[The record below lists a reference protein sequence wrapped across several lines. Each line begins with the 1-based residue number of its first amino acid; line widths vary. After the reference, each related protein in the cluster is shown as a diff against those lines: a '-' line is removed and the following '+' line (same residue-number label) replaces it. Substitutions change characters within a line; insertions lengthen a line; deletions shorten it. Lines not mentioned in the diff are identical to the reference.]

1 MSKLMTHNTDE
12 LILDGK
18 LDQSQL
24 KIGTGSGNTVGLYF
38 DIGTTNK
45 PGIRYAKNT
54 QDGTSRWEY
63 STDGNTW
70 YKIGKGSS
78 SAMVPIAFSSSDLVN
93 GKLTIT
99 HNFNNKYVLGLGYTI
114 TPKGIDYQNNAVVL
128 DYSDRS
134 VDSIS
139 GVVWFY
145 GSKPTM
151 LG

>member
-1 MSKLMTHNTDE
+1 MLCYSWDCLSICSFGNISTTGLVSCQE
-12 LILDGK
+12 T
-18 LDQSQL
+18 QL
-24 KIGTGSGNTVGLYF
+24 SSLVTV
-38 DIGTTNK
+38 
-45 PGIRYAKNT
+45 P
-54 QDGTSRWEY
+54 TSRWEY

-134 VDSIS
+134 ADSIS

-145 GSKPTM
+145 GSNPTM